1 MNKELYAL
9 VCGVVR
15 LSLTG
20 QKLSPPV
27 GEVAFAL
34 GKEETLRRLHE
45 DDITTAIEGTHQEL
59 KAPM

>member
-1 MNKELYAL
+1 MNKALYAL

-20 QKLSPPV
+20 QKSSPPV
-27 GEVAFAL
+27 GDVAFAL

-45 DDITTAIEGTHQEL
+45 DGITSATEDTL
-59 KAPM
+59 P